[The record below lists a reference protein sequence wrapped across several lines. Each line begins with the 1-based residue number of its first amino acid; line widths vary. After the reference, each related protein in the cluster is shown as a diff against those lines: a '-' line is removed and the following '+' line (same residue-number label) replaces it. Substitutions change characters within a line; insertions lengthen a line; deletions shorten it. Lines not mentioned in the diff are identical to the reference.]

1 MKKLKLGFIVD
12 DILVPNHMYEF
23 INSIIEEHEFF
34 QKPTLIIQRINKV
47 NKKKSI
53 FKTTGDFL
61 LRLLTRLEIF
71 AVRRKHGFEDYRVKK
86 SLNLNLFN
94 VIEVTPNISDS
105 GFVYTY
111 SEDCLDKVINEHLDT
126 LIRCGSGILRGEI
139 LKITKFG
146 ILSLHHGDNRK
157 YRGGP
162 PGFWEVLHNQDSSG
176 FIIQKLTDELDGGKI
191 ILRGNIQTKSFW
203 HLNTAT
209 LFRKANPFL
218 LKILKKLA
226 SDGKLEFLN
235 ESYIYDG
242 IIYKNP
248 NILTTFKYIVSIYT
262 PLLFSFLSR
271 KIPFLKRRDV
281 WEVSYGRFH
290 DKKINLFKS
299 NTIKNPQNRFL
310 ADPFIYKKDKKNICF
325 VEDYSF
331 IDKKGRISAIEL
343 IDEDNYNFLDVVL
356 EEDFHLSFPYI
367 FTDNENIYM
376 VPESSENNDIRIYEC
391 IEFPNKWNLKK
402 IIMNNISAVDS
413 VIFKQ
418 NNVWYLLTNICSA
431 EINDHSSELHLFS
444 SSDFLNKDFEPSKLN
459 PVIFNSKY
467 ARNGGLFVKDNE
479 IYRTAQFQGKSHYG
493 KSLSINKIQMI
504 SEDEYIEKKMIGIQP
519 NFKNQIISTHHFHS
533 NESFYT
539 IDHLKKEK
547 VSEKRK

>member
-12 DILVPNHMYEF
+12 DISVSNHMYEL
-23 INSIIEEHEFF
+23 INSILEEHDFF
-34 QKPTLIIQRINKV
+34 QKPTLIIQRINKEH
-47 NKKKSI
+47 KKESF
-53 FKTTGDFL
+53 FKIIGDIL

-86 SLNLNLFN
+86 SLNLNFFN
-94 VIEVTPNISDS
+94 VIEVAPNISDS
-105 GFVYTY
+105 GFVYSY
-111 SEDCLDKVINEHLDT
+111 SEDCLNKIKDENLDA
-126 LIRCGSGILRGEI
+126 LIRCGSGILRGKI
-139 LKITKFG
+139 LQITNFG

-176 FIIQKLTDELDGGKI
+176 FIIQKLTNELDGGQI
-191 ILRGNIQTKSFW
+191 IFRGNIQTKSFW

-209 LFRKANPFL
+209 LFRKANPFF

-226 SDGKLEFLN
+226 SDEKLEFLN
-235 ESYIYDG
+235 ESCIYDG
-242 IIYKNP
+242 KIYRNP
-248 NILTTFKYIVSIYT
+248 NIFITLKYIASTYT
-262 PLLFSFLSR
+262 YLLFSLLSR
-271 KIPFLKRRDV
+271 NIPFFRRRGV
-281 WEVSYGRFH
+281 WEVSYGVFD
-290 DKKINLFKS
+290 DKKINLLKS

-310 ADPFIYKKDKKNICF
+310 ADPFIHKKDKRNICF

-331 IDKKGRISAIEL
+331 IEKRGRISAIEL
-343 IDEDNYNFLDVVL
+343 IDEHNYKFLDVIL

-367 FTDNENIYM
+367 FTENENIYM

-391 IEFPNKWNLKK
+391 VEFPNKWSLKK

-418 NNVWYLLTNICSA
+418 NNIWYLLTNICSA
-431 EINDHSSELHLFS
+431 EIGDHSSELHLFS
-444 SSDFLNKDFEPSKLN
+444 SNNFLNEEFKPSKLN
-459 PVIFNSKY
+459 PVIFNSNS
-467 ARNGGLFVKDNE
+467 ARNGGLFIKDNE

-504 SEDEYIEKKMIGIQP
+504 SEDEYIEKKILSIHP
-519 NFKNQIISTHHFHS
+519 NFKDRIISTHHFHC
-533 NESFYT
+533 NESFYI

-547 VSEKRK
+547 ISGTQR